1 LLLTRDPTTRR
12 IAAQILL
19 AQACCAVVLAVAAL
33 ALWGPRHALS
43 ALAGGGIALVAQV
56 YMTLT
61 SLRPTRTAGGALAR
75 LLMGQLV
82 KVGLTAALFV
92 LVGRTGKVAWLPMLA
107 TYAATLMMAVL
118 VPAAVNRRAHRT

>member
-1 LLLTRDPTTRR
+1 M
-12 IAAQILL
+12 
-19 AQACCAVVLAVAAL
+19 VLAAAAL

-43 ALAGGGIALVAQV
+43 ALTGGAIALIAQV

-61 SLRPTRTAGGALAR
+61 TLRPTRTAGGALAR

-92 LVGRTGKVAWLPMLA
+92 LAGRTGKVAWLPLLV
-107 TYAATLMMAVL
+107 TYAAALMMVVVASGS
-118 VPAAVNRRAHRT
+118 AYTGARRT

>member
-1 LLLTRDPTTRR
+1 MLLTRDPTTRR

-19 AQACCAVVLAVAAL
+19 AQACCALVLAAVAL

-43 ALAGGGIALVAQV
+43 ALAGGAIAFIAQV

-61 SLRPTRTAGGALAR
+61 TLRPTRTAGGALAR

-92 LVGRTGKVAWLPMLA
+92 LVGRTGKVVWLPMLA

-118 VPAAVNRRAHRT
+118 TPAAVYRSARRT

>member
-1 LLLTRDPTTRR
+1 MLLTRDPTTRR
-12 IAAQILL
+12 IAARILF
-19 AQACCAVVLAVAAL
+19 AQAACAAVMASAAL

-43 ALAGGGIALVAQV
+43 ALAGGAIAFIAQV

-61 SLRPTRTAGGALAR
+61 TLRPTRTAGGALAR

-92 LVGRTGKVAWLPMLA
+92 LAGRTGKVAWLPMLV
-107 TYAATLMMAVL
+107 TYAVTLMMAVL
-118 VPAAVNRRAHRT
+118 TPAAVNRSARRT